1 MSEEKA
7 EYVFVSLCL
16 LGVPC
21 RFHGKKYMMGH
32 RIGRPAL
39 ISKLEKRYRLLPL
52 CPEQLGGLPTPRPAA
67 RVTGGHVTTVGG
79 GDVTEAYERG
89 TEIVLELVQRVGIRQ
104 AWLLKDSPACG
115 RGYGIT
121 AKRLEAAGIAVHAV

>member
-1 MSEEKA
+1 MSEEKT
-7 EYVFVSLCL
+7 EYVLISLCL

-21 RFHGKKYMMGH
+21 RYHGKKYQMGH

-39 ISKLEKRYRLLPL
+39 ISKLEAEYRLLPL

-67 RVTGGHVTTVGG
+67 RVNGRRVETAEGEI
-79 GDVTEAYERG
+79 TEAYERG
-89 TEIVLELVQRVGIRQ
+89 TEIVLELVERFGIKQ

-115 RGYGIT
+115 RGYGVT
-121 AKRLEAAGIAVHAV
+121 AKWLAAKGILIHPV

>member
-7 EYVFVSLCL
+7 EYVLISLCL

-39 ISKLEKRYRLLPL
+39 ISKLEARYRLLPL
-52 CPEQLGGLPTPRPAA
+52 CPEQLGGLPTRRPAQ
-67 RVTGGHVTTVGG
+67 VTSSGHVETSDGE
-79 GDVTEAYERG
+79 DVTEAYERG
-89 TEIVLELVQRVGIRQ
+89 TEIVLEPF
-104 AWLLKDSPACG
+104 SPTL
-115 RGYGIT
+115 IN
-121 AKRLEAAGIAVHAV
+121 H